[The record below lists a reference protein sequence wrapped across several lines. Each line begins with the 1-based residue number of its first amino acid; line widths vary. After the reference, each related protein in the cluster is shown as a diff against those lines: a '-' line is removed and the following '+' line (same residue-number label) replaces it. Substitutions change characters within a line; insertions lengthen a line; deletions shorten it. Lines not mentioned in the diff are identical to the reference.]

1 MWFNSLLFAYTI
13 LRKQKDNHEIQI
25 NLPGSWFWW
34 PITYRVV
41 ALDENYV
48 VMYDK
53 VDLIK
58 DKKKLRFL
66 VPDGWTLNVLLY
78 YKGWFGRIRT
88 KEINIPVPIRL
99 KSVTDLSFEVLR
111 LKNRYLI

>member
-34 PITYRVV
+34 PVTYRVV
-41 ALDENYV
+41 ALDEDYV

-53 VDLIK
+53 VSFIE
-58 DKKKLRFL
+58 DKHRLRFL
-66 VPDGWTLNVLLY
+66 APDGWTLHVLLY
-78 YKGWFGRIRT
+78 YKGWFNALRV
-88 KEINIPVPIRL
+88 KEINIPIPKRI
-99 KSVTDLSFEVLR
+99 KGVTGLSFEIVR
-111 LKNRYLI
+111 LEKGCL